1 MQLFIFCFSLGEREE
16 FSDTFVSKQGKRQAD
31 FPLLFASALPC
42 GHSSTASCSETKF
55 HCFVCLFVF
64 VKTKQNLQA
73 ILFRR
78 DEINNTHKLKLFTYN
93 WSWKHLSG
101 PLRNRRE
108 PHVVKIWIRD
118 RSAASQTYPVLTSRG
133 ARCTRSRQKRASA
146 DSPAA
151 RLETGRQGCGRLGTR
166 GTRAAQPGGHREVL
180 CFSPWAHKIRR
191 LHNTETWWIYQL
203 KTGLKFEEL
212 VA

>member
-16 FSDTFVSKQGKRQAD
+16 FSDTFLSRQGKRQAD
-31 FPLLFASALPC
+31 FQLLFASALPC
-42 GHSSTASCSETKF
+42 GHSSTASCSETKC

-93 WSWKHLSG
+93 SSWKHLSG

-108 PHVVKIWIRD
+108 PHVVKIWIWD
-118 RSAASQTYPVLTSRG
+118 RSADSQTYPVLTSRG

-146 DSPAA
+146 DNPAA
-151 RLETGRQGCGRLGTR
+151 RLEAGGRAAAGWEPAE
-166 GTRAAQPGGHREVL
+166 RAAQPGGHRE
-180 CFSPWAHKIRR
+180 FSALAPEHTKSDVC
-191 LHNTETWWIYQL
+191 TTL
-203 KTGLKFEEL
+203 KHGESIS
-212 VA
+212 